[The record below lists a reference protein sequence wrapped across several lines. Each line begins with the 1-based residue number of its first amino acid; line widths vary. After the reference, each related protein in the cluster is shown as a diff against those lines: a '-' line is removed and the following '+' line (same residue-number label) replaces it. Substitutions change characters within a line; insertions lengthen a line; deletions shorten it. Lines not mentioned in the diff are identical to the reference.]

1 MKEKLFLL
9 WYVTAALFAG
19 CSDEENATIDLLPS
33 ATNSEVSTSLNLA
46 ETSGAGANVLF
57 ESSHDWE
64 AKVTLSD
71 GSECDWLQLSPASGQ
86 AGKNTVKVITKTDN
100 LTGDVR
106 KALLTLYGDGNP
118 LVNLDVE
125 QKRKDFISLSETS
138 FSVSAAGGTVEVLVT
153 GSAENAELY
162 AATNSEAS
170 SYVSMQWAKATKG
183 VLQAKLQLTL
193 EANEFPEERTA
204 HFQCAF
210 LDANNQVIVE
220 SDSIEVKQPGQG
232 ALTST
237 DMSRNGEVKKLQ
249 THTKGNFGI
258 PVVILGDGFVDKQI
272 ASGYYDEC
280 MKIGLDNFF
289 SEEPYRSLRDYFDV
303 WQITAVSESNLLDGK
318 HNTAIGSYPT
328 GNDTEVKGNHMA
340 VLEYAEG
347 ISEMEDANVF
357 SETTFL
363 VMLNTPTYAGTCYF
377 GFQTEEGIINLA
389 IGYAPLIFSPKN
401 AYCRLVA
408 VHESGGHGF
417 GKLNDEYSY
426 QEMGAA
432 PEEEIREV
440 EAMHKLGWF
449 INTSTTSDPELVP
462 WAHFLKDDRYKSG
475 DGNGYQ
481 LTVLEGAGTYIQNL
495 WRPTED
501 SMMNSSTSGF
511 NVISREAI
519 YKRVMQLAY
528 GSPWEYDYEEF
539 VKFDL
544 AHLPVNSKSIRI
556 PLRDDE
562 SFRIID
568 QGTVQKLP
576 RFHRPVFVNQRID

>member
-106 KALLTLYGDGNP
+106 KALLTLYGDGN
-118 LVNLDVE
+118 
-125 QKRKDFISLSETS
+125 
-138 FSVSAAGGTVEVLVT
+138 
-153 GSAENAELY
+153 
-162 AATNSEAS
+162 
-170 SYVSMQWAKATKG
+170 
-183 VLQAKLQLTL
+183 
-193 EANEFPEERTA
+193 
-204 HFQCAF
+204 
-210 LDANNQVIVE
+210 
-220 SDSIEVKQPGQG
+220 
-232 ALTST
+232 
-237 DMSRNGEVKKLQ
+237 
-249 THTKGNFGI
+249 
-258 PVVILGDGFVDKQI
+258 
-272 ASGYYDEC
+272 
-280 MKIGLDNFF
+280 
-289 SEEPYRSLRDYFDV
+289 
-303 WQITAVSESNLLDGK
+303 
-318 HNTAIGSYPT
+318 
-328 GNDTEVKGNHMA
+328 
-340 VLEYAEG
+340 
-347 ISEMEDANVF
+347 
-357 SETTFL
+357 
-363 VMLNTPTYAGTCYF
+363 
-377 GFQTEEGIINLA
+377 
-389 IGYAPLIFSPKN
+389 
-401 AYCRLVA
+401 
-408 VHESGGHGF
+408 
-417 GKLNDEYSY
+417 
-426 QEMGAA
+426 
-432 PEEEIREV
+432 
-440 EAMHKLGWF
+440 
-449 INTSTTSDPELVP
+449 
-462 WAHFLKDDRYKSG
+462 
-475 DGNGYQ
+475 GYQ

-576 RFHRPVFVNQRID
+576 RFHRSVFVNQRID